1 MKSKLYILGL
11 ICAATACTRIPDK
24 ISDVG
29 GMPPIY
35 PDYIGVTVPDN
46 IADLKF
52 KMADG
57 REFLSETTKSGD
69 TLWTT
74 VTAWEKDSDAA
85 VRYQPF
91 PMYVSHDEIDPYIAY
106 RLIEP
111 GYENW
116 HDMGLYQRE
125 LSSYK
130 ETAIV
135 TNQVNNRGCVNCHTF
150 HQGNPDRFLFHARGT
165 GGGTVFIDG
174 DNVKL
179 LNLTKIG
186 TQKQGVYPAWHPDGR
201 YVAFASCKTYQEFL
215 IKGTQPI
222 EVFDL
227 YSDII
232 IMDMQTDSTWCV
244 PGLSENNCLETFP
257 TWSPDGSTLYCCSAD
272 CDTVASD
279 DWTKK
284 HYELK
289 AIDFK
294 NGKFIGEPRTVWSQD
309 SASIS
314 FPRING
320 NWLLFTKSAYGTFPI
335 WHREADLYLMNLL
348 TGDVFPADELNSPET
363 ESYHSWS
370 TNGRWVL
377 FSSRR
382 DDGRYTRLYIAHFDG
397 EGHFGKPFMLPQEN
411 PDFNQW
417 RLQSYNVPDFI
428 KGEVPDRQQKIK
440 ALFR

>member
-1 MKSKLYILGL
+1 MRKTLVTLSLVYALSS
-11 ICAATACTRIPDK
+11 CATVPDH
-24 ISDVG
+24 ITEAG
-29 GMPPIY
+29 CPPPIY
-35 PDYIGVTVPDN
+35 PDYIGVTIPDN
-46 IADLKF
+46 MADLNF

-57 REFLSETTKSGD
+57 REFTSETRKDCD
-69 TLWTT
+69 TIWTV
-74 VTAWEKDSDAA
+74 VTAWEKDSDTA
-85 VRYQPF
+85 VRYEAF
-91 PMYVSHDEIDPYIAY
+91 PIYISHDQIDPCIAY

-125 LSSYK
+125 LSSFK

-150 HQGNPDRFLFHARGT
+150 HNGNPDRFLFHARGK
-165 GGGTVFIDG
+165 GGGTVFVDG
-174 DNVKL
+174 KDVKL
-179 LNLTKIG
+179 INLTKIG
-186 TQKQGVYPAWHPDGR
+186 AMKQGAYPAWHPDGR
-201 YVAFASCKTYQEFL
+201 YVAFASCKTYQEFM

-232 IMDMQTDSTWCV
+232 LMDLQTDSTWCV
-244 PGLSENNCLETFP
+244 PGLSSNKELETFP
-257 TWSPDGSTLYCCSAD
+257 AWSSDGNTLYCCSAE
-272 CDTVASD
+272 CDSVASD
-279 DWTKK
+279 DWTRK
-284 HYELK
+284 HYALK
-289 AIDFK
+289 ALDFK
-294 NGKFIGEPRTVWSQD
+294 DGEFIGEPRTVWAND
-309 SASIS
+309 SASVS

-320 NWLLFTKSAYGTFPI
+320 DWLLFTKSSYGTFPI
-335 WHREADLYLMNLL
+335 WHREADLYLMNLKS
-348 TGDVFPADELNSPET
+348 GEVSSAEELNSPDT

-370 TNGRWVL
+370 SNGRWVV

-397 EGHFGKPFMLPQEN
+397 EGHFGKPFMLPQKN
-411 PDFNQW
+411 PDMNRW

-428 KGEVPDRQQKIK
+428 VGEVTDRQKNIK